1 MFCFS
6 GTGAPGSSGQDTDV
20 DDTPSPNLSSLQTA
34 GIAVGIPFGVILVV
48 GVVLVFLPER
58 RAHHDARTAR
68 TARHPLRERR
78 AHHDARTARTARHP
92 SPSAPRQELAE
103 VENDYTCP
111 PPTNPRFVQV
121 NEA

>member
-1 MFCFS
+1 MKFFPGFS

-20 DDTPSPNLSSLQTA
+20 DDNRPSIQKIV
-34 GIAVGIPFGVILVV
+34 IAVGVPCGAILFAILVV
-48 GVVLVFLPER
+48 TCKR
-58 RAHHDARTAR
+58 HAHH
-68 TARHPLRERR
+68 H
-78 AHHDARTARTARHP
+78 ARTARTARHP

>member
-1 MFCFS
+1 MNFFFPGFS

-20 DDTPSPNLSSLQTA
+20 DGTPSPTLSPLQMA
-34 GIAVGIPFGVILVV
+34 GIAVGVPFGVVLVV
-48 GVVLVFLPER
+48 GVVGVFLMKKCKR
-58 RAHHDARTAR
+58 RAHHYARTAR
-68 TARHPLRERR
+68 TARR
-78 AHHDARTARTARHP
+78 P

-121 NEA
+121 NEV

>member
-68 TARHPLRERR
+68 TARHP
-78 AHHDARTARTARHP
+78 

-103 VENDYTCP
+103 VENDYTRP

-121 NEA
+121 NEV

>member
-1 MFCFS
+1 MKFFPGFS

-20 DDTPSPNLSSLQTA
+20 DDNRPSLQKIV
-34 GIAVGIPFGVILVV
+34 IAVGVPCGAILFAILVV
-48 GVVLVFLPER
+48 NCKR
-58 RAHHDARTAR
+58 HAHHHARTAR

-92 SPSAPRQELAE
+92 SPSAPRLELAE
-103 VENDYTCP
+103 VKNDSTCP

-121 NEA
+121 NEV